1 MGDEIDA
8 SEGIQSTLREKI
20 IEIEIM
26 LERSKK
32 TREPVVPASTSQSQ
46 QQSAVCR
53 SKVKLPRLQLRRFQ
67 GDPKEYKPF
76 RDTFEVSVNKDSTLS
91 NIEKCTYLQSVL
103 YGDALRLVTALSLT
117 EENYKEALEIFE
129 QRYGNKQTIVNSH
142 MSELVSLPPV
152 TSVNATR
159 RLRELQ

>member
-1 MGDEIDA
+1 METLDRLDQLILLELEDKESMGDEIDA

-46 QQSAVCR
+46 QQGAVCR

-76 RDTFEVSVNKDSTLS
+76 RDTFEVSVNKDSTFS
-91 NIEKCTYLQSVL
+91 NIEKCTYLPF
-103 YGDALRLVTALSLT
+103 YMEMHWG
-117 EENYKEALEIFE
+117 
-129 QRYGNKQTIVNSH
+129 
-142 MSELVSLPPV
+142 
-152 TSVNATR
+152 
-159 RLRELQ
+159 

>member
-1 MGDEIDA
+1 
-8 SEGIQSTLREKI
+8 
-20 IEIEIM
+20 
-26 LERSKK
+26 
-32 TREPVVPASTSQSQ
+32 VPASTSQSQ
-46 QQSAVCR
+46 QQGAVCR

-129 QRYGNKQTIVNSH
+129 QRYGNKQTNNKTKSH

-152 TSVNATR
+152 ISVNATR